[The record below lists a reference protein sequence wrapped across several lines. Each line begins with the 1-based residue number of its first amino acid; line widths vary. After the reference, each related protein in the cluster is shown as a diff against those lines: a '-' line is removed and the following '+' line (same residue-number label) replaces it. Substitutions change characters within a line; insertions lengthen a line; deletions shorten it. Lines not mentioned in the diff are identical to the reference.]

1 MCAQVYPC
9 DTPVVIAYV
18 DNEGEEEELIPV
30 SEEDLPRLYRRERER
45 ERRGREGG
53 GWVGGGERERSAKR
67 SLVCKKG

>member
-1 MCAQVYPC
+1 M
-9 DTPVVIAYV
+9 VIAYV

-53 GWVGGGERERSAKR
+53 GWVGGGGGGERERSAKR